1 VRDDALFFEPFI
13 KDDLVVIAGPRHRW
27 AGKEPVTLVDL
38 LQEPFILQQQGAGI
52 RTMLAAGLA
61 ERGLSLDDLNVYMEL
76 GLQESV
82 KTAVAEN
89 FGVGII
95 SRFAVRQELA
105 SGALIEVTVQ
115 DLPIFRDEFY
125 LVRNRKRKLSRLT
138 DVFLA
143 FAKEQIDSL
152 IR

>member
-1 VRDDALFFEPFI
+1 
-13 KDDLVVIAGPRHRW
+13 
-27 AGKEPVTLVDL
+27 
-38 LQEPFILQQQGAGI
+38 
-52 RTMLAAGLA
+52 MLAAGLA
-61 ERGLSLDDLNVYMEL
+61 RRGLGLDDLNVYMEL

-105 SGALIEVTVQ
+105 TKTLAEVTLQ
-115 DLPIFRDEFY
+115 DLPVFRDEFY
-125 LVRNRKRKLSRLT
+125 LVRNRRRKLSHLT
-138 DVFLA
+138 EAFLA

-152 IR
+152 STSF